1 MERPVGV
8 TRLTDYRPMTV
19 LVLITLFGF
28 IGALALG
35 GTFAGWRAVR
45 VHWWPL
51 AILPLA
57 AQLFLYNPP
66 IDTQPWAIAWGPYL
80 FILAKAT
87 MVAMLLKN
95 ALASPAYRAAF
106 GIAAF
111 GVALNLLVIAANGGY
126 MPQSAEARMT
136 ARGTTLLEGEES
148 TRRLRN
154 VSPIDDSTRLPFL
167 GEVVA
172 QPTWMP
178 RSNVISIGDLFL
190 AGGVGMWAFQ
200 VTYRVRRGPVRRIAA
215 ADS

>member
-1 MERPVGV
+1 
-8 TRLTDYRPMTV
+8 MTV

-28 IGALALG
+28 VAALALG
-35 GTFAGWRAVR
+35 GTFTGWRSVR

-66 IDTQPWAIAWGPYL
+66 IDTQPWAITWGPYL
-80 FILAKAT
+80 FILAKAA
-87 MVAMLLKN
+87 MVAVLLKN
-95 ALASPAYRAAF
+95 ALASPSYRAAF

-111 GVALNLLVIAANGGY
+111 GVALNLLVIGANGGY
-126 MPQSAEARMT
+126 MPQSAEARVT
-136 ARGTTLLEGEES
+136 SRGTTLLDGEAAP
-148 TRRLRN
+148 RLRN
-154 VSPIDDSTRLPFL
+154 VAPIDESTRLAFL
-167 GEVVA
+167 GDVVA

-200 VTYRVRRGPVRRIAA
+200 VTYRVRRSSVRRAA
-215 ADS
+215 TADS